1 MEGGN
6 ATQPTT
12 LAEGESPQQPEG
24 LQQHSVLANDEEKD
38 TSILESECQP
48 SIIAEGTPPD
58 GGVITA
64 EGNVTAL
71 ESVYH
76 SPGNEVDSTNESKV
90 VREEDTA
97 DETETAGVPPKTEGA
112 LPSLSEMEETL
123 PQSEVRV
130 LKSSTQ
136 ENDLQTHI
144 PEGTTKLNDQ
154 QAKTDDS
161 ESLTQGSSNN
171 ENERGALQTGL
182 GEEELQVLPEEE
194 PYEKPHQSNLFEH
207 SHLTSVEESIPL
219 TEASRDK
226 GVYPSREAPAIS
238 EEGGTVTQE
247 EVPIYTSPSASTEV
261 EEGYSVKEEEVS
273 ETTLQSETNKTPVA
287 QENLAMSQNRGPSVV
302 DRDEVQHSTSPLPSA
317 NEQVSL
323 ETFNKDETGAGEIT
337 TELSKEQN
345 LEDDSGISRRRGTR
359 AAMRRPK
366 ARRRRGQEQSP
377 PEEEVSPPAI
387 EVCDKDSGDFNVP
400 LTQADITP
408 SATQL
413 SGKESVES
421 TGIHLNPQPTT
432 PSPQP
437 RARSKTPE
445 APRREDLLTQATSA
459 KEESEMETTSPQP
472 GSRPHVKQR
481 KLPQLPTSKDE
492 ATPWKQPDEGE
503 GVVSPPGSP
512 VLRRSSKTVSK
523 ASRGTY
529 LSSTRR
535 NQQTDTSVAET
546 DDKSSSDRQ
555 VTVDNNGPQEG
566 NPLPAAHELPADR
579 SVIDRVPEVQM
590 VLTKQSDVESVSQLN
605 SKQQAAQKPPRRE
618 EASVKEYS
626 LPISETERED
636 RSKSPLPG
644 LEESI
649 DISNFNLSTPPSEP
663 PPELTESVPSST
675 LEGEGQQDRSTTMQL
690 HDKEKVQEDEAQI
703 RRGSQVLSKSAR
715 PQTPPSRREQQEE
728 KRGEEEAPK
737 VFEEFKAEEGLPR
750 SSRVLSTNEGRPKLN
765 IGRRSKRPVG
775 TQQTDKPVSDHQ
787 ESQVEPQL
795 SHVVTEA
802 ETGQEMK
809 DTNKIDTAIEQ
820 KKEQPGKLEGPT
832 VESEGKSIRRSS
844 EVVHRKKSPRVSRL
858 SERKLRLAI
867 PEEEDKTHSNEGER
881 EGEEEDSDSRFRK
894 VRVQVGKYAPRC
906 STNTPAY

>member
-6 ATQPTT
+6 TTLIEQSTT
-12 LAEGESPQQPEG
+12 LAEGECPQQPEG
-24 LQQHSVLANDEEKD
+24 QQQHSVLANNEERD

-48 SIIAEGTPPD
+48 SIIAESTTPD
-58 GGVITA
+58 GEIVTA
-64 EGNVTAL
+64 EGNVKAL
-71 ESVYH
+71 ESAYQ
-76 SPGNEVDSTNESKV
+76 SPGNEVDSTNASKA
-90 VREEDTA
+90 VREEDAA
-97 DETETAGVPPKTEGA
+97 DETETAGVPPKAEGT
-112 LPSLSEMEETL
+112 LPSSSEMEETL
-123 PQSEVRV
+123 PQSEIRV
-130 LKSSTQ
+130 LKSVTQ
-136 ENDLQTHI
+136 ENDLRTHI
-144 PEGTTKLNDQ
+144 PEGSTKLNDQ

-161 ESLTQGSSNN
+161 ESLTHGSSNN
-171 ENERGALQTGL
+171 ENERGVLQTGL
-182 GEEELQVLPEEE
+182 GEEEELQVLPEEE

-207 SHLTSVEESIPL
+207 SHLTSVEVESIPL
-219 TEASRDK
+219 TEASTDK

-238 EEGGTVTQE
+238 EEGCTQE
-247 EVPIYTSPSASTEV
+247 EVPIYNSPSAPTEV
-261 EEGYSVKEEEVS
+261 EEEYSVKEEEIS
-273 ETTLQSETNKTPVA
+273 EITLQSETTETPVA
-287 QENLAMSQNRGPSVV
+287 QENLAMSQNLGPSVV
-302 DRDEVQHSTSPLPSA
+302 DRDEVQRSTSPLPSA

-337 TELSKEQN
+337 TELSTEQS
-345 LEDDSGISRRRGTR
+345 LDDDSGISRRRGTR
-359 AAMRRPK
+359 VAMRRPK

-387 EVCDKDSGDFNVP
+387 EVCEKGPADFNVP
-400 LTQADITP
+400 LTQEDLLP

-445 APRREDLLTQATSA
+445 APHREDLLTQATSA

-472 GSRPHVKQR
+472 GSPPHVKQR

-492 ATPWKQPDEGE
+492 ATHWKQPDEGE
-503 GVVSPPGSP
+503 GVVSPPDSP
-512 VLRRSSKTVSK
+512 VLRRSSKTVSR

-529 LSSTRR
+529 LSRTRR

-555 VTVDNNGPQEG
+555 VTADNNGPQEG

-579 SVIDRVPEVQM
+579 SAIDRVPEVQM
-590 VLTKQSDVESVSQLN
+590 ILTKQSDVESASQLN
-605 SKQQAAQKPPRRE
+605 TKRQAAQKPPKRE

-644 LEESI
+644 LEEAI
-649 DISNFNLSTPPSEP
+649 DISNFNLSTLPSEP
-663 PPELTESVPSST
+663 PPELLESVPSST
-675 LEGEGQQDRSTTMQL
+675 LEGEGQQDRSTTLQL
-690 HDKEKVQEDEAQI
+690 HDKEKV
-703 RRGSQVLSKSAR
+703 
-715 PQTPPSRREQQEE
+715 QEE

-737 VFEEFKAEEGLPR
+737 VFEEFNAEEGLPR

-765 IGRRSKRPVG
+765 IGRRSKRPVD
-775 TQQTDKPVSDHQ
+775 TQKTDTPVSDHQ

-809 DTNKIDTAIEQ
+809 DSDKSNTAIEQ
-820 KKEQPGKLEGPT
+820 KKEQPSKLEEPT
-832 VESEGKSIRRSS
+832 VKSEEKSLRRSS
-844 EVVHRKKSPRVSRL
+844 EVVHRKKPPRVSRL
-858 SERKLRLAI
+858 SERKLRMAI
-867 PEEEDKTHSNEGER
+867 PEEDKTHSNEGER

-894 VRVQVGKYAPRC
+894 VRVQVGRHATMYA
-906 STNTPAY
+906 